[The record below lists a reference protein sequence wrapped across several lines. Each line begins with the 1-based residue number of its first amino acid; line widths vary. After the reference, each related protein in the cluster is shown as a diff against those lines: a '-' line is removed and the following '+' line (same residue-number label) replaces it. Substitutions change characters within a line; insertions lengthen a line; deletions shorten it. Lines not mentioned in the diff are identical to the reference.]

1 MSIIHKHINE
11 KFPYDGSQIDPL
23 WAFKE
28 FNIRGSSIISWRG
41 PMNIVPEN
49 IKDFADIGTEIKSDE
64 MFHIISEFFDCQ
76 PANMEIAYLRQRL
89 LILIFYE
96 KLSKLGVLLNRE
108 GDDIYIEDR
117 KLSVCIASSSIS
129 SMKIHFALNIRD
141 SGTPNDIETIGLFE
155 IKDNDGNFVFNDDN
169 ILDFMKDVINAYIDE
184 LETIKLDISKTK
196 FLGF

>member
-1 MSIIHKHINE
+1 
-11 KFPYDGSQIDPL
+11 
-23 WAFKE
+23 
-28 FNIRGSSIISWRG
+28 
-41 PMNIVPEN
+41 
-49 IKDFADIGTEIKSDE
+49 

-89 LILIFYE
+89 FNLIFYE

-169 ILDFMKDVINAYIDE
+169 ILYFMKDVINTYIDE

>member
-23 WAFKE
+23 WAFRE
-28 FNIRGSSIISWRG
+28 FNIKGSSIISWRG
-41 PMNIVPEN
+41 PMNISPEN
-49 IKDFADIGTEIKSDE
+49 IKDFADIDTEIKSDE

-96 KLSKLGVLLNRE
+96 KLSKLGVLIKRE

-129 SMKIHFALNIRD
+129 SMKIHFALNI
-141 SGTPNDIETIGLFE
+141 
-155 IKDNDGNFVFNDDN
+155 
-169 ILDFMKDVINAYIDE
+169 
-184 LETIKLDISKTK
+184 
-196 FLGF
+196 

>member
-1 MSIIHKHINE
+1 MSILHKHINE

-23 WAFKE
+23 WAFRE
-28 FNIRGSSIISWRG
+28 FNIKGSSIISWRG
-41 PMNIVPEN
+41 PMNIIPEN

-64 MFHIISEFFDCQ
+64 MFHVIAEFFDCQ

-96 KLSKLGVLLNRE
+96 KLSKLGVFLNRN
-108 GDDIYIEDR
+108 GDDIYIDGR

-141 SGTPNDIETIGLFE
+141 SGTPVDVETIGLFE
-155 IKDNDGNFVFNDDN
+155 IKDNEGNIVFDEDN
-169 ILDFMKDVINAYIDE
+169 ILDFISDVIVSYIEE
-184 LETIKLDISKTK
+184 LENIYLDISKTK
-196 FLGF
+196 LLGF

>member
-1 MSIIHKHINE
+1 MSIIHKHIHE

-23 WAFKE
+23 WAFRE
-28 FNIRGSSIISWRG
+28 FNIKGSSIISWRG
-41 PMNIVPEN
+41 PMNISPEN
-49 IKDFADIGTEIKSDE
+49 IKDFADINTEIKSDE

-96 KLSKLGVLLNRE
+96 KLSKLGVLIKRE

-129 SMKIHFALNIRD
+129 SMKIHFALNIQD
-141 SGTPNDIETIGLFE
+141 KGTPSNIKTIGLLE
-155 IKDNDGNFVFNDDN
+155 IKDHQGNLVFNNDN
-169 ILDFMKDVINAYIDE
+169 ILNFFSDLIESYINE
-184 LETIKLDISKTK
+184 LETIQLDISKTK
-196 FLGF
+196 LLGF